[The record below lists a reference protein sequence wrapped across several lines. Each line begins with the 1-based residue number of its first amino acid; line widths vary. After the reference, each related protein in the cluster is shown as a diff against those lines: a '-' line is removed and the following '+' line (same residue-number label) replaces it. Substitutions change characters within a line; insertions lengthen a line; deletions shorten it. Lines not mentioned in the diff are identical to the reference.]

1 MYRAIVNEIMD
12 EVSTVDGCEE
22 VLRMLHR
29 CGKSKKLAK
38 KIVDKIG
45 QNAIDD
51 ENERSYN
58 DHISQHR
65 KGGTHDGSNYR
76 SI

>member
-58 DHISQHR
+58 GNER
-65 KGGTHDGSNYR
+65 KRNKTNVWGLGK
-76 SI
+76 